1 MLRNLL
7 IFMLTIFRTL
17 LIPDASILSCHV
29 INVGLILQNK
39 LLIFSIVFICWL
51 NVYKAQQ
58 SAHKALY
65 IEIFRLNLFQ
75 PSKQNLCLLR
85 VYL

>member
-17 LIPDASILSCHV
+17 LIPAASILSCHV

-58 SAHKALY
+58 SAHKAMY
-65 IEIFRLNLFQ
+65 IEIFPPNLFQ
-75 PSKQNLCLLR
+75 PSKQDLSLLVVR
-85 VYL
+85 L